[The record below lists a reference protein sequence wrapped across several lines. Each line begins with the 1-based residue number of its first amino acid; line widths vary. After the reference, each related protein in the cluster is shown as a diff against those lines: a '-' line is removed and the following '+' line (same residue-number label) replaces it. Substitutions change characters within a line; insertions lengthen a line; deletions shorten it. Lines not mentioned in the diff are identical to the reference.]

1 MTTEVTTAAGPVQD
15 AVRPSG
21 GSSAPSARAGGYA
34 KGRATREEILDAAMQ
49 LFGEVGYHT
58 ASLREVASRVG
69 ISHPGLLHHFPSK
82 AALLEAVLTRRDEI
96 DEALFAADVA
106 AGHDYFDGL
115 SMLIERN
122 AARPGIVELFATLS
136 AEATSPDHPAHAY
149 FQNRYRTVVEL
160 SLAEFERWRDLGRL
174 RAGVDPLMAARL
186 TVAVMDGM
194 QIQWLLAA
202 DTPDTRPDM
211 AAALRAHFAALL
223 TH

>member
-1 MTTEVTTAAGPVQD
+1 MTTEVTTAST
-15 AVRPSG
+15 PS
-21 GSSAPSARAGGYA
+21 SPRSGGYA

-106 AGHDYFDGL
+106 AGRDYFDSL

-174 RAGVDPLMAARL
+174 RAGVWRRL
-186 TVAVMDGM
+186 GVGADVGHGADG
-194 QIQWLLAA
+194 
-202 DTPDTRPDM
+202 RPVVGPG
-211 AAALRAHFAALL
+211 LL
-223 TH
+223 TLRLADGV